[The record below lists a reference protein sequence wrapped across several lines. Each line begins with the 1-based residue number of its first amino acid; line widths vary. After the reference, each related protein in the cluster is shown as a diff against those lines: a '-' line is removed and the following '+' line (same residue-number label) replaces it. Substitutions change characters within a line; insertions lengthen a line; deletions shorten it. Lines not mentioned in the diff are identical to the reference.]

1 MKSTIPHGAKDTVR
15 STDRR
20 SAPRVRS
27 ERVRRCGPTYNFWC
41 PSRRHNPKFES
52 WRERRAASPP
62 PTPPTPTA
70 RGASARHHRP
80 IASTHRCGKS
90 SAHPFAARHRS
101 TMADATR
108 RCQRGRCTSGA
119 PHATRSPP
127 LPSRALVPHCAASR
141 YYLWATRLY
150 SNYSYRLPSYSTR
163 SSAAAPKRRRRS
175 RR

>member
-1 MKSTIPHGAKDTVR
+1 MKSTIPRGAKDTER

-20 SAPRVRS
+20 SARRVRS
-27 ERVRRCGPTYNFWC
+27 KLVARGESMFEVPESAPQPKVRSQCQ
-41 PSRRHNPKFES
+41 
-52 WRERRAASPP
+52 ERRAASPP

-70 RGASARHHRP
+70 RGASARHHRL

-90 SAHPFAARHRS
+90 SAHPFAAPHRS
-101 TMADATR
+101 TMVDATR
-108 RCQRGRCTSGA
+108 RCQRVRCTSGA
-119 PHATRSPP
+119 PRAARSLP

-141 YYLWATRLY
+141 YYLWATRLS
-150 SNYSYRLPSYSTR
+150 SNYSYRSPSYSTR